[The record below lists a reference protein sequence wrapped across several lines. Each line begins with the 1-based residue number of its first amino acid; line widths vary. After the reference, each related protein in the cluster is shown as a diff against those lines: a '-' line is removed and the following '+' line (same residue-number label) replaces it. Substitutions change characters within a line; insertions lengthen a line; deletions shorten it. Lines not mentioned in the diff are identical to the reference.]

1 MLVPSSVGK
10 IEPNRIHDELKS
22 TVFTPLSWH
31 NAIMRR
37 NAKEILAIRCPT
49 CGTKPSERYEL
60 SIGKPRNIPHRDR
73 GVAAEDTQTIL
84 VIDDEASDREMM
96 SETLRRDGYTV
107 LEANAYQD
115 ALRVFARNGEIDLM
129 VSDVSLPGGNGCELA
144 MAIRKQKP
152 DIRMLFVSG
161 HVGAEECRFYG
172 LELSDLH
179 FLRKP
184 FSATD
189 LVSREMDSA
198 FYTSLPRIE
207 G

>member
-1 MLVPSSVGK
+1 MNSFYTFKLA
-10 IEPNRIHDELKS
+10 ECHHE
-22 TVFTPLSWH
+22 H
-31 NAIMRR
+31 NAMRR
-37 NAKEILAIRCPT
+37 NAKEIFAICCPT
-49 CGTKPSERYEL
+49 CGATSTGP
-60 SIGKPRNIPHRDR
+60 PHNIPRLDR
-73 GVAAEDTQTIL
+73 GVAAEDTQTVL

-96 SETLRRDGYTV
+96 SEKLRREGYRV

-115 ALRVFARNGEIDLM
+115 ALRVFRRNGEIDLI

-161 HVGAEECRFYG
+161 HVGAEVCRFYG

-184 FSATD
+184 FSAAD
-189 LVSREMDSA
+189 LLSRVRWILHSTQVCFELKAGEQPKPQMGA
-198 FYTSLPRIE
+198 PR
-207 G
+207 